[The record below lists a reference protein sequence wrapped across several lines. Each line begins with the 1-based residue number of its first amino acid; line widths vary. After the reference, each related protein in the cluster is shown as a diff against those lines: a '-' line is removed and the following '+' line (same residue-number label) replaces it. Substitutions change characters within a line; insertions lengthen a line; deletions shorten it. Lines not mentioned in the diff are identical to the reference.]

1 MACIIDQQY
10 GSGKIGEME
19 SIRGSKLLSGG
30 AIVTVTMA
38 GVPAKIIHATDEEIM
53 VFPGKTSIISPDGGP
68 IVITNASGEQIV
80 GGWWTYLGE
89 PATETPINFFS
100 WLYSFFY

>member
-19 SIRGSKLLSGG
+19 TIRGRKLLSGG
-30 AIVTVTMA
+30 AILTVSMD
-38 GVPAKIIHATDEEIM
+38 GVPATIIHATDEEIM
-53 VFPGKTSIISPDGGP
+53 VFPGKTTRFSSEGGP
-68 IVITNASGEQIV
+68 IVITNASDQQIV
-80 GGWWTYLGE
+80 GGWWKYLGE

-100 WLYSFFY
+100 WLYTFFY

>member
-19 SIRGSKLLSGG
+19 SIRGYKLLSGG
-30 AIVTVTMA
+30 AIVSVTMA
-38 GVPAKIIHATDEEIM
+38 GVPATIIHATDEEIM

-89 PATETPINFFS
+89 PAVETPINFFS
-100 WLYSFFY
+100 WIYSFFY

>member
-19 SIRGSKLLSGG
+19 SIRGKNLLSGG
-30 AIVTVTMA
+30 AIMSVIMD
-38 GVPAKIIHATDEEIM
+38 GVPATIIHATDEEIM